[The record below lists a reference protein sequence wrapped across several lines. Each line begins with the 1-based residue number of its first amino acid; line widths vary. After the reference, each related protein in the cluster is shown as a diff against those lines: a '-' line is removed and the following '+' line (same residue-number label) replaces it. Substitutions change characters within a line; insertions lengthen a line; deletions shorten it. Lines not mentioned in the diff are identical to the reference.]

1 VKWGAPIFIHGTLSG
16 VDCST
21 EPAAVLTVSSG
32 STTLK
37 LKVANRTHL
46 ILMGADQFSCSWTKQ
61 KVAINYRASEGDT
74 DVISLEI
81 Q

>member
-1 VKWGAPIFIHGTLSG
+1 
-16 VDCST
+16 
-21 EPAAVLTVSSG
+21 
-32 STTLK
+32 
-37 LKVANRTHL
+37 VANRAHL

-61 KVAINYRASEGDT
+61 KVAINYRAAEGDT